1 MRSLLPSK
9 YHSYIY
15 IFSLILLVTGLPL
28 SKFLISLSQII
39 LISNWILEGNLK
51 EKFVSFFRNKPAL
64 VMSSILLLHFIG
76 LLYTSDFNYAFKD
89 IRIKI
94 PLLVLPLVISTTA
107 PLNLRMKH
115 LVLKF
120 LVAAVF
126 VSSVISSLILTDII
140 HRPIAD
146 VRYASIFISHVRMA
160 LLVCVSVFTCLW
172 FFRHLSERK
181 WRFIYIALSIWFFI
195 FIVLIESI
203 TGLSVLIIVFIVLCL
218 IAALKTERMGLRIL
232 RLSLVLM
239 IISGLSFFIYSTY
252 QRYSKI
258 DKVDIT
264 KLEKFTAKGNP
275 YQHESLVN
283 APTENGHYV
292 WIYYCEKELKEDWS
306 KRSKLDYNWKD
317 LRGNVLRF
325 TLVRYMTSKNLR
337 KDAEG
342 FSHLTDD
349 EIRSIEKG
357 IANVDYMSSLKG
369 RISEIIWEIMLY
381 ENTGDANGH
390 SITQRFEY
398 WKAASAIISE
408 HPVFGVGT
416 GDIQHAFDRQYEIS
430 KTNLRKE
437 WRLRSH
443 NQYLSITVAFGFFGL
458 IWFLFALIYPP
469 LKIKGYSDFLY
480 LTFFIV
486 AVVSFITE
494 DTLETQV
501 GVTFFAFLNT
511 FLLFNKSEKE

>member
-1 MRSLLPSK
+1 
-9 YHSYIY
+9 
-15 IFSLILLVTGLPL
+15 
-28 SKFLISLSQII
+28 
-39 LISNWILEGNLK
+39 
-51 EKFVSFFRNKPAL
+51 
-64 VMSSILLLHFIG
+64 MSSVLLLHFIG

-94 PLLVLPLVISTTA
+94 PLFILPLVISTSQ
-107 PLNLRMKH
+107 PLDLRTKH

-126 VSSVISSLILTDII
+126 VSSVISSLILTDVI
-140 HRPIAD
+140 HRQIAD
-146 VRYASIFISHVRMA
+146 VRYASVFISHVRMA
-160 LLVCVSVFTCLW
+160 LLVCVSVFTCFWL
-172 FFRHLSERK
+172 FRHPAERK
-181 WRFIYIALSIWFFI
+181 WRILYLAVSIWFFV
-195 FIVLIESI
+195 FIILIESI

-218 IAALKTERMGLRIL
+218 IEGLKTERIGLRFF
-232 RLSLVLM
+232 RLSVVIF
-239 IISGLSFFIYSTY
+239 IIGGLSFFIYSTY

-258 DKVDIT
+258 DMVDVT
-264 KLEKFTAKGNP
+264 RLDKFTAKGNP

-292 WIYYCEKELKEDWS
+292 WIYYCEKELKEEWN
-306 KRSKLDYNWKD
+306 KKSKLDYNWKD

-325 TLVRYMTSKNLR
+325 TLVRYMTSRNLR

-342 FSHLTDD
+342 FSHLTDA

-369 RISEIIWEIMLY
+369 RVSEIIWEIMLY
-381 ENTGDANGH
+381 NNTGDANGH

-398 WKAASAIISE
+398 WKAAAGIIS
-408 HPVFGVGT
+408 HHSVFGVGT
-416 GDIQHAFDRQYEIS
+416 GDIQQAFDHQYETS

-469 LKIKGYSDFLY
+469 LKLKGFSDFLY

-501 GVTFFAFLNT
+501 GVTFFAFLNS
-511 FLLFNKSEKE
+511 FLLFTKAEKE

>member
-1 MRSLLPSK
+1 
-9 YHSYIY
+9 
-15 IFSLILLVTGLPL
+15 
-28 SKFLISLSQII
+28 
-39 LISNWILEGNLK
+39 
-51 EKFVSFFRNKPAL
+51 
-64 VMSSILLLHFIG
+64 MSSILLLHFIG

-89 IRIKI
+89 IRIKM
-94 PLLVLPLVISTTA
+94 PLLVLPLVISTTP
-107 PLNLRMKH
+107 PLELRKKH

-120 LVAAVF
+120 LVASVF
-126 VSSVISSLILTDII
+126 LSSVISSLVLTDII
-140 HRPIAD
+140 HREITD

-160 LLVCVSVFTCLW
+160 LLVCVSVFICVW
-172 FFRHLSERK
+172 FFRHPAERK
-181 WRFIYIALSIWFFI
+181 WRFLYLALIVWFFI
-195 FIVLIESI
+195 FIILIESI
-203 TGLSVLIIVFIVLCL
+203 TGLSVLIIVFIVFCL
-218 IAALKTERMGLRIL
+218 KEALKTERIGLRIFKVSAVIL
-232 RLSLVLM
+232 
-239 IISGLSFFIYSTY
+239 IIAGMSFFIYSTY
-252 QRYSKI
+252 KRYSKI

-275 YQHESLVN
+275 YQHESLIN

-292 WIYYCEKELKEDWS
+292 WIYYSEKELKEEWS

-317 LRGNVLRF
+317 LRGNVLRY
-325 TLVRYMTSKNLR
+325 TLIRYMTSRNLR

-349 EIRSIEKG
+349 EIRNIEKG

-381 ENTGDANGH
+381 NNTGDANGH

-398 WKAASAIISE
+398 WKAASGIISG

-416 GDIQHAFDRQYEIS
+416 GDIQKAFDQQYETS
-430 KTNLRKE
+430 KTNLKKE

-443 NQYLSITVAFGFFGL
+443 NQYLSITVAFGFLGL
-458 IWFLFALIYPP
+458 IWFLCALIYPA
-469 LKIKGYSDFLY
+469 LKLNGYSEFLY